1 MRCGRSA
8 AEAGRDHHQ
17 IAGVVSTA
25 LIIADWFMTGRP
37 RVVTI
42 ANDNR

>member
-8 AEAGRDHHQ
+8 AEAGRSHHQ

-25 LIIADWFMTGRP
+25 LIIADWFMAGQP
-37 RVVTI
+37 RIVAV
-42 ANDNR
+42 ANDN